1 MNDEGGNI
9 VDKIRTNFNKAGVTK
24 CSESG
29 CNLRLDNL
37 GSFIAIKGEIIVK
50 NPSFNDLVN
59 NLIKNP
65 GDDPRICDY
74 LIFKAN
80 GDIIVGLIELKS
92 HKPSASVIKE
102 QLENG
107 SKIALELSK
116 NLMFT
121 FSKHNFF
128 PIVLAQSWDTTV
140 FRKLSDSYVMDTK
153 IIPKKCGD
161 SFAEIIDKEK
171 QKRER
176 ELQSKKQK
184 KRR

>member
-1 MNDEGGNI
+1 MNNEGCDI
-9 VDKIRTNFNKAGVTK
+9 VDKIRINFKKAEIKK
-24 CSESG
+24 CSEAG

-37 GSFIAIKGEIIVK
+37 GSFIALKGEIIIK
-50 NPSFNDLVN
+50 NPCFNDLVS
-59 NLIKNP
+59 NLVKKP
-65 GDDPRICDY
+65 GDNPRICDY
-74 LIFKAN
+74 IIIKAN

-92 HKPSASVIKE
+92 HKPSASIIKE

-107 SKIALELSK
+107 SKIALELLK

-128 PIVLAQSWDTTV
+128 PIVLAQSWNATV
-140 FRKLSDSYVMDTK
+140 FRKLSDSYVMDTR

-161 SFAEIIDKEK
+161 SFVEIIHKEK